1 MSKPRITWTLR
12 IRSYP
17 DRAFVSVWLVRATG
31 ADRHGTLWGEV
42 LPRLAE
48 EIVAA
53 LGLPVE
59 RDECPANLPPLTP
72 RECVPL
78 VDQGQLFS
86 EDAAP

>member
-17 DRAFVSVWLVRATG
+17 DRASVSVWLVAQNGPARRG
-31 ADRHGTLWGEV
+31 VLWGEV
-42 LPRLAE
+42 SPQVAE

-59 RDECPANLPPLTP
+59 RDTHPANVPPLTP

-86 EDAAP
+86 EEAT

>member
-17 DRAFVSVWLVRATG
+17 DRASVSVWLVRRTG
-31 ADRHGTLWGEV
+31 QASAACLWGE
-42 LPRLAE
+42 LSPQLAE

-59 RDECPANLPPLTP
+59 RDERPANVPPLTP

-78 VDQGQLFS
+78 VDQGQLFA
-86 EDAAP
+86 EEAT